1 MTTVARALPVRS
13 AGLLGAALVAAG
25 LITTGVAS
33 AGPPCTYTIDDLEQA
48 RSAITAAAPG
58 DTLCFAGVDLADI
71 DLTMARSGTVDAPIT
86 MVSDG
91 QTTIHQLHIIA
102 DHILLQGFTIVGGGE
117 LLLEGTGIV
126 AQKNT
131 VRDTGRG
138 GIICASCTDSTIE
151 SNTVT
156 HATTTGIAISGQRIT
171 VRENFVTATV
181 PADDG
186 DADGVRFFGNGHRIL
201 SNVIQNIPAT
211 GAAHP
216 DCFQTFDT
224 GHPATFD
231 VEIVGNACQHVAENC
246 LVATGDERGNGD
258 APPGAKSITFIGN
271 TCATEGDQGVYLRR
285 WADVDVRKNTFSGP
299 NLKRGVLISAGS
311 TGCTARDNT
320 IPGNVPAVQI
330 DDSSRPGFN
339 SPF

>member
-1 MTTVARALPVRS
+1 MKTVARALPVRS
-13 AGLLGAALVAAG
+13 AGLLSAALVAAG
-25 LITTGVAS
+25 VITAGVAS
-33 AGPPCTYTIDDLEQA
+33 AGPPCSYTIANLEQA

-58 DTLCFAGVDLADI
+58 DTLCFAGVNLADV
-71 DLTMARSGTVDAPIT
+71 DLTMARSGPADAPIT

-131 VRDTGRG
+131 VRDTVRG

-171 VRENFVTATV
+171 VRENVVSATV

-201 SNVIQNIPAT
+201 SNVIQNIPARVQQPVLT
-211 GAAHP
+211 PGTLAPTLLRQSREPRTRHDVGSEPAAPGCLAAPGAPDRHRRRHRGAHLPGDHHHPGHPRTAPGCRGGTRRAVCRLGGGGGSPRRRAGAAPLLGGGPPVRWGAHP
-216 DCFQTFDT
+216 
-224 GHPATFD
+224 
-231 VEIVGNACQHVAENC
+231 
-246 LVATGDERGNGD
+246 
-258 APPGAKSITFIGN
+258 PPT
-271 TCATEGDQGVYLRR
+271 RR
-285 WADVDVRKNTFSGP
+285 
-299 NLKRGVLISAGS
+299 
-311 TGCTARDNT
+311 
-320 IPGNVPAVQI
+320 IP
-330 DDSSRPGFN
+330 
-339 SPF
+339 